1 MDTRVKPAYDTECAP
16 PGEFSLFFP
25 LSKTLGVMLL
35 PTNFLVGIGLVGV
48 ALLVTRFA
56 AAGRKLLVAAAVLL
70 AICAWSPLGKLLL
83 YPLETRFPPWDAA
96 KGAPDG
102 VLVLGG
108 PLDADLSLAHGG
120 AVVSAAG
127 DRIIAAA
134 VLAHRYPNARLMY
147 SGGSANLVAS
157 DEAREADYA
166 AELFEG
172 LGVARARLLM
182 ERRARNTLENAEFS
196 KALAAPRPGE
206 RWLLVTSAFHMPRSV
221 GLLRKAGVDVE
232 AYPVD
237 WRLGA
242 RTERLTLSTVAGDG
256 FTRSD
261 LAVRE
266 WMGVIAYWATGK
278 IDDLLPGPAAN
289 RQPLSQR

>member
-1 MDTRVKPAYDTECAP
+1 M
-16 PGEFSLFFP
+16 FFL
-25 LSKTLGVMLL
+25 LSKTLGVVLL
-35 PTNFLVGIGLVGV
+35 PTNFLIGIGLAG
-48 ALLVTRFA
+48 ALLLATRFA
-56 AAGRKLLVAAAVLL
+56 AAGRKLLVAAVILL

-96 KGAPDG
+96 NGAPDG
-102 VLVLGG
+102 ILVLGG
-108 PLDADLSLAHGG
+108 PIDADLSLAHGG

-127 DRIIAAA
+127 DRIVAAA

-157 DEAREADYA
+157 DDAREADYA

-172 LGVARARLLM
+172 LGLAKARLLM
-182 ERRARNTLENAEFS
+182 ERRARNTLENATFS
-196 KALAAPRPGE
+196 KALAAPRAGE

-221 GLLRKAGVDVE
+221 GLFRKAGFDVE

-242 RTERLTLSTVAGDG
+242 RAELLTLSTVAGDG

-266 WMGVIAYWATGK
+266 WMGLIAYWATGK

-289 RQPLSQR
+289 RKPLSQR